1 MSRQPPPFHHLLR
14 DLPSPLQRAVHHA
27 VAQQHPTRAP
37 RSCACHWQEE
47 LYHEAAVAA
56 CKALQT
62 YDPTKGSLYSW
73 GLRVIGQHLQRF
85 CAKEWQVARQECA
98 YPCDEETGEEVAF
111 VDGEALEWIEERVL
125 CAQVRA
131 ALAQLPERE
140 RCLIEWYFGE
150 GLSERAIAKWVGK
163 SKSWVH
169 KRLGALVARLRRLL
183 LGGSSEEVGKSG
195 DFE

>member
-1 MSRQPPPFHHLLR
+1 HHLLR
-14 DLPSPLQRAVHHA
+14 DLPPPLQRAVHHA

-73 GLRVIGQHLQRF
+73 GLRVIGRHLQRF
-85 CAKEWQVARQECA
+85 CEKEWQVARQACA
-98 YPCDEETGEEVAF
+98 YPCDEATGKEVEF
-111 VDGEALEWIEERVL
+111 VDAEALEWIEERVL
-125 CAQVRA
+125 CAQVRE

-150 GLSERAIAKWVGK
+150 GLSEREIAKRVGC
-163 SKSWVH
+163 SHQAVH
-169 KRLGALVARLRRLL
+169 KRLHRAWARLCQV
-183 LGGSSEEVGKSG
+183 LGVAMEFPRKIPKKEGKSG
-195 DFE
+195 